1 MPSASLRCAE
11 LLRSVSRLPM
21 PSSSP
26 IESVFCPLIYRLPF
40 TTPAKPH
47 SDIAFDVVMTDRET
61 VRITP
66 TNNDTYYWEAST
78 KEAVFNYY
86 EIDLQDTT
94 YKASFMI
101 PLWFGGVIYT
111 NYKWDFD
118 IVSRGVEYVRLS
130 DFTEHLR
137 DGDIFYLACVGY
149 TTEETSEE
157 YLYEITYHTSSP
169 TTVERVENS
178 LDDDL
183 DEALNSEG
191 EDDGDTARKQA
202 IRLINKS
209 PKRLRE
215 HLVVH

>member
-1 MPSASLRCAE
+1 M
-11 LLRSVSRLPM
+11 
-21 PSSSP
+21 
-26 IESVFCPLIYRLPF
+26 
-40 TTPAKPH
+40 
-47 SDIAFDVVMTDRET
+47 
-61 VRITP
+61 
-66 TNNDTYYWEAST
+66 
-78 KEAVFNYY
+78 FNYD
-86 EIDLQDTT
+86 EIGVQDTA

-169 TTVERVENS
+169 STIERVENS